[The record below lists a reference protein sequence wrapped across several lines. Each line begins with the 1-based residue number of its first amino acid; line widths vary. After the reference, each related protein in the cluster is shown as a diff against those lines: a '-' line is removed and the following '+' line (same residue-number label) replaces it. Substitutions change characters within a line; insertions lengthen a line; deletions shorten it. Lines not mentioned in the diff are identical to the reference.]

1 MHPAYFRCGPGDPS
15 TTVARVYRGGK
26 AVLYRCCWALLFGLL
41 FGLAALVCSQTAT
54 FAEAAFATWSAH
66 RPSLLLHVTKKSV
79 IDKSCIMMCDQWGEH
94 GCLKWV
100 MRCKGDP
107 GYPKG
112 LSIAQ

>member
-1 MHPAYFRCGPGDPS
+1 M
-15 TTVARVYRGGK
+15 
-26 AVLYRCCWALLFGLL
+26 LYHWRWALLFS
-41 FGLAALVCSQTAT
+41 LAALLCSQTTT

>member
-1 MHPAYFRCGPGDPS
+1 
-15 TTVARVYRGGK
+15 
-26 AVLYRCCWALLFGLL
+26 VLYRWRWALLLSVV
-41 FGLAALVCSQTAT
+41 ALPCTQTST
-54 FAEAAFATWSAH
+54 FAGATFATWSAE
-66 RPSLLLHVTKKSV
+66 RPSFLLLATKKSV

>member
-1 MHPAYFRCGPGDPS
+1 M
-15 TTVARVYRGGK
+15 
-26 AVLYRCCWALLFGLL
+26 LYRWRWALL
-41 FGLAALVCSQTAT
+41 FGLAALLCSQTAT
-54 FAEAAFATWSAH
+54 LAGSTLSTGSAD
-66 RPSLLLHVTKKSV
+66 RPLSPLLVTKKSV

>member
-1 MHPAYFRCGPGDPS
+1 
-15 TTVARVYRGGK
+15 
-26 AVLYRCCWALLFGLL
+26 
-41 FGLAALVCSQTAT
+41 
-54 FAEAAFATWSAH
+54 
-66 RPSLLLHVTKKSV
+66 LLLQVTKKSV

>member
-1 MHPAYFRCGPGDPS
+1 ML
-15 TTVARVYRGGK
+15 YRWRW
-26 AVLYRCCWALLFGLL
+26 AVLLSLAVLLCC
-41 FGLAALVCSQTAT
+41 QTAT
-54 FAEAAFATWSAH
+54 FAETTFATWSAE
-66 RPSLLLHVTKKSV
+66 RPSLLLHVATKSV

-112 LSIAQ
+112 LSIAR

>member
-1 MHPAYFRCGPGDPS
+1 M
-15 TTVARVYRGGK
+15 
-26 AVLYRCCWALLFGLL
+26 LYRWCWALLFGL
-41 FGLAALVCSQTAT
+41 AALLCSQTPT
-54 FAEAAFATWSAH
+54 YAEATTSTWSAH
-66 RPSLLLHVTKKSV
+66 RSSFLLVTKKSV

>member
-1 MHPAYFRCGPGDPS
+1 
-15 TTVARVYRGGK
+15 
-26 AVLYRCCWALLFGLL
+26 VLYPWRCALLSSV
-41 FGLAALVCSQTAT
+41 AALLCSQTVT
-54 FAEAAFATWSAH
+54 FAE
-66 RPSLLLHVTKKSV
+66 PSLATRSTDLQSSLLHLARKSV

>member
-1 MHPAYFRCGPGDPS
+1 
-15 TTVARVYRGGK
+15 
-26 AVLYRCCWALLFGLL
+26 VLYRWPLLFT
-41 FGLAALVCSQTAT
+41 LAALLCGQTAT
-54 FAEAAFATWSAH
+54 FAGAGFSTWSAD
-66 RPSLLLHVTKKSV
+66 RPSPLLHLARKSV

>member
-1 MHPAYFRCGPGDPS
+1 
-15 TTVARVYRGGK
+15 
-26 AVLYRCCWALLFGLL
+26 VLYRWRWALLFS
-41 FGLAALVCSQTAT
+41 LAALLCSQTAT
-54 FAEAAFATWSAH
+54 LAGVTFSTRSAE
-66 RPSLLLHVTKKSV
+66 RPSSLLHLAKKAV

>member
-1 MHPAYFRCGPGDPS
+1 M
-15 TTVARVYRGGK
+15 
-26 AVLYRCCWALLFGLL
+26 LYRWRWPLLFTLAALLFSNTSG
-41 FGLAALVCSQTAT
+41 
-54 FAEAAFATWSAH
+54 FAGAPFATSSADW
-66 RPSLLLHVTKKSV
+66 PSPLLHLARKSV

>member
-1 MHPAYFRCGPGDPS
+1 LGSG
-15 TTVARVYRGGK
+15 
-26 AVLYRCCWALLFGLL
+26 
-41 FGLAALVCSQTAT
+41 TAT
-54 FAEAAFATWSAH
+54 FAGATFATWSVE
-66 RPSLLLHVTKKSV
+66 RPSLLLPVTKKSV

>member
-1 MHPAYFRCGPGDPS
+1 MLYRWRWPLLF
-15 TTVARVYRGGK
+15 TVA
-26 AVLYRCCWALLFGLL
+26 ALLL
-41 FGLAALVCSQTAT
+41 SQTAG
-54 FAEAAFATWSAH
+54 FAGTPFAPWSAD
-66 RPSLLLHVTKKSV
+66 RPLLHLARKPV

>member
-1 MHPAYFRCGPGDPS
+1 M
-15 TTVARVYRGGK
+15 
-26 AVLYRCCWALLFGLL
+26 LYRWRWALLPS
-41 FGLAALVCSQTAT
+41 LAALLCSQTAT
-54 FAEAAFATWSAH
+54 FAETTLATWSAE
-66 RPSLLLHVTKKSV
+66 RPSSLLHLAKKSV

>member
-1 MHPAYFRCGPGDPS
+1 M
-15 TTVARVYRGGK
+15 
-26 AVLYRCCWALLFGLL
+26 LYRWRWALLL
-41 FGLAALVCSQTAT
+41 GLAVLLCSQTAT
-54 FAEAAFATWSAH
+54 WSAGW
-66 RPSLLLHVTKKSV
+66 PPLLLRVTKKSV

-100 MRCKGDP
+100 MRCKGEP

>member
-1 MHPAYFRCGPGDPS
+1 M
-15 TTVARVYRGGK
+15 
-26 AVLYRCCWALLFGLL
+26 LYRWRWALLL
-41 FGLAALVCSQTAT
+41 GLAVLLCSQTAT
-54 FAEAAFATWSAH
+54 WSAD
-66 RPSLLLHVTKKSV
+66 RPPLLLPVTKKSV

>member
-1 MHPAYFRCGPGDPS
+1 
-15 TTVARVYRGGK
+15 
-26 AVLYRCCWALLFGLL
+26 VLYRWRWALFLS
-41 FGLAALVCSQTAT
+41 LAALLCGQTST
-54 FAEAAFATWSAH
+54 FAEATLAMSLPGTRS
-66 RPSLLLHVTKKSV
+66 PSLVQLATKKSV